1 MYKVRKYLLVRIVV
15 SIVVNK
21 ETNVRY
27 MNKYVWYLKEFENLL
42 SFYRFDQFTR
52 YEVGRKIFFYD
63 SRIDFYILSPILF
76 FCWKSLKLIYEM
88 WLKKARKIL

>member
-27 MNKYVWYLKEFENLL
+27 MNKYDTY
-42 SFYRFDQFTR
+42 
-52 YEVGRKIFFYD
+52 GI
-63 SRIDFYILSPILF
+63 
-76 FCWKSLKLIYEM
+76 
-88 WLKKARKIL
+88 